1 MNTSLYRNDK
11 APFTGGRK
19 QSGFVLVF
27 ALFLLAVMTLIGVS
41 SMNSAN
47 MELRGSANSRQHHVA
62 YNAVHSLLEYVIS
75 SEAVTTGGD
84 PINFQNN
91 DDALVQ
97 PVTYTVSGS
106 NTLNA
111 QVRFAGC
118 TKGIGMSLQ
127 EGQGFVDNYYGVTGS
142 GGNSTGTA
150 TSTQGMG
157 VKYVGASC

>member
-1 MNTSLYRNDK
+1 MNTCFYRNDK
-11 APFTGGRK
+11 APFTGCRK
-19 QSGFVLVF
+19 QRGFVLVF

-62 YNAVHSLLEYVIS
+62 YNAVHSMLEYIIS
-75 SEAVTTGGD
+75 SEAVTIGGD
-84 PINFQNN
+84 PINFQTN
-91 DDALVQ
+91 DDMLVQ
-97 PVTYTVSGS
+97 SVTYKLGGS
-106 NTLNA
+106 DDMTS

-118 TKGIGMSLQ
+118 TKDIGMSLQ
-127 EGQGFVDNYYGVTGS
+127 EGQGFVHNYYGVTGS
-142 GGNSTGTA
+142 GGNTKGTA

>member
-1 MNTSLYRNDK
+1 MNTCLYRNDK
-11 APFTGGRK
+11 APFTGCRK
-19 QSGFVLVF
+19 QRGFVLVF

-84 PINFQNN
+84 PINFQTN
-91 DDALVQ
+91 DEALVQ
-97 PVTYTVSGS
+97 AVTYTVTGS

-127 EGQGFVDNYYGVTGS
+127 EGQGFVQNYYSVIGA
-142 GGNSTGTA
+142 GGNSTGTS